1 MLTLRVVQ
9 ARYGDCLILE
19 NGSGKRRKNILIDGG
34 PDHVYQPYLR
44 KELQRITE
52 EGGQIDLLVLS
63 HIDNDH
69 VLGLLEL
76 MTELKEEREKKE
88 PALVGIRQ
96 MWHNAFKKIVPEA
109 GAEAD
114 ALEAEVMAQP
124 VKNPPTDGSPE
135 AEVPQEANAGLD
147 FGVSE
152 GVRLQLADEFL
163 GISRNFGFD
172 QGLITL
178 EKARRPVRLASL
190 KLWILGPCQ
199 PNLDDLSKK
208 WLRWLDDKAGRVSFD
223 VSTPLVE
230 PDDSINNLSSI
241 MILAEAGG
249 RSILL
254 TGDGRSED
262 IVAGLEAVG
271 KLEPGK
277 TCHVDVMK
285 VPHHGSARNAVG
297 ELFDRVQAD
306 MYVLSADGRYGN
318 PDWQT
323 LVWLVDAAGRQQRK
337 IHMLATNWTPSLKR
351 LVEERPGESNFYSLT
366 VIPEDQSSFVV

>member
-44 KELQRITE
+44 KELQRIAE

-76 MTELKEEREKKE
+76 MTELKDEQLHEV
-88 PALVGIRQ
+88 PPLIGIRQ
-96 MWHNAFKKIVPEA
+96 IWHNTFRKILPEA

-114 ALEAEVMAQP
+114 ELEREVLAQP
-124 VKNPPTDGSPE
+124 VKNPPADASSPE
-135 AEVPQEANAGLD
+135 EEPVIVTAGVD
-147 FGVSE
+147 FGVGE
-152 GVRLQLADEFL
+152 GVKLQLADEFFA
-163 GISRNFGFD
+163 IPRNIGFTGD
-172 QGLITL
+172 LITL
-178 EKARRPVRLASL
+178 EKAKRPVRLASL
-190 KLWILGPCQ
+190 KMWMIGPCTA
-199 PNLDDLSKK
+199 NLDDLGKK

-230 PDDSINNLSSI
+230 PDDSVNNLSSI
-241 MILAEAGG
+241 MFLAEAGG

-254 TGDGRSED
+254 TGDGRSQD
-262 IVAGLEAVG
+262 IIAGLEAVG

-297 ELFDRVQAD
+297 ELFDRVLAD
-306 MYVLSADGRYGN
+306 MYVFSADGKYGN
-318 PDWQT
+318 PDWET
-323 LVWLVDAAGRQQRK
+323 LVWLVDAACRQQRK

-351 LVEERPGESNFYSLT
+351 LIAERPGESNFYNLT
-366 VIPEDQSSFVV
+366 VMPEDQTSFVV